1 MFPTDYEWADLIDDQ
16 DKLRMLIDPTSPY
29 AQNGSLALGR
39 AIDDEVILG
48 AFGVN
53 KTGENGADNTSFLG
67 SNVVAASGTG
77 LTIGKLRA
85 ARLRLARAEVDIGNE
100 DLFFAASAQN
110 LDDLLGTTE
119 VTSAEYNTVKALVKG
134 EVDSFMGF
142 KFIQIERLPLQNT
155 NERRCL
161 AWAKTGMHLGIWND
175 ITSRISERDDKS
187 YSTQVYV
194 KGTFG
199 ATRVEEAKVVEV
211 DCVEA

>member
-1 MFPTDYEWADLIDDQ
+1 
-16 DKLRMLIDPTSPY
+16 
-29 AQNGSLALGR
+29 
-39 AIDDEVILG
+39 
-48 AFGVN
+48 
-53 KTGENGADNTSFLG
+53 
-67 SNVVAASGTG
+67 
-77 LTIGKLRA
+77 
-85 ARLRLARAEVDIGNE
+85 
-100 DLFFAASAQN
+100 
-110 LDDLLGTTE
+110 
-119 VTSAEYNTVKALVKG
+119 
-134 EVDSFMGF
+134 MGF

-175 ITSRISERDDKS
+175 ITTRISERDDKS